1 MTTKKPTIAITGAS
15 GFLGGVLVEHFLAKG
30 WRVIA
35 LARNRDA
42 VTRKDL
48 EYRTYDITKPIPDKS
63 MAGVDY
69 LVHAAY
75 IKLDAKNPDAMTL
88 NIAGADNLL
97 SAARE
102 ARVSHSIFMSTMS
115 AHEDAISVYGKQKLQ
130 IEALFL
136 RHKNTTVLRSGLII
150 GNGGIV
156 KDMAKFMRTKHA
168 VPLIGGGNQP
178 LQIIS
183 VYDLA
188 ASIENIFT
196 KKLTGRYVVAN
207 PKIYSYKDF
216 YAALAKY
223 IRTKIIYVPVPYWT
237 LEALFKTAA
246 TLRISLGVGEDNLKG
261 LKKLKSMPSG
271 TDMKKIGIKPMNL
284 QDSLKVSDLKGL
296 AK

>member
-15 GFLGGVLVEHFLAKG
+15 GFLGGVLVEHFLANG
-30 WRVIA
+30 WQVIA
-35 LARNRDA
+35 LARKKGTTVHKN
-42 VTRKDL
+42 L
-48 EYRTYDITKPIPDKS
+48 EYRTYDITKPIPSESLAD
-63 MAGVDY
+63 VDC

-88 NIAGADNLL
+88 NITGADNLL

-102 ARVSHSIFMSTMS
+102 AKVSHSIFMSTMS

-130 IEALFL
+130 IETLFL
-136 RHKNTTVLRSGLII
+136 RQKNTAVLRGGLII

-168 VPLIGGGNQP
+168 VPLIGGGKQP

-188 ASIENIFT
+188 ASIENVFT
-196 KKLTGRYVVAN
+196 KRLTGRFVVAN

-216 YAALAKY
+216 YAALAKH

-246 TLRISLGVGEDNLKG
+246 ALRISLGVGEDNLKG
-261 LKKLKSMPSG
+261 LKKLKSMPSE
-271 TDMKKIGIKPMNL
+271 TDMKKIGVKPMNL
-284 QDSLKVSDLKGL
+284 QDALEASGLKGL
-296 AK
+296 VK